1 MQDQLVAQ
9 LVLPFAKPM
18 QKMMLQQFA
27 IVHFLLN

>member
-9 LVLPFAKPM
+9 LVLPFAVPI
-18 QKMMLQQFA
+18 KMMLQQFA